1 MLELPLL
8 LLLLLLLPLSPT
20 PTFANPLPQA
30 PGYSKVIT
38 MPMDFTTMRRNLN
51 AGMYSSWE
59 SLQSDLELMFQ
70 VAVKHLLF

>member
-1 MLELPLL
+1 
-8 LLLLLLLPLSPT
+8 
-20 PTFANPLPQA
+20 
-30 PGYSKVIT
+30 

-70 VAVKHLLF
+70 VAAGHLLAEHFLCIEFRV